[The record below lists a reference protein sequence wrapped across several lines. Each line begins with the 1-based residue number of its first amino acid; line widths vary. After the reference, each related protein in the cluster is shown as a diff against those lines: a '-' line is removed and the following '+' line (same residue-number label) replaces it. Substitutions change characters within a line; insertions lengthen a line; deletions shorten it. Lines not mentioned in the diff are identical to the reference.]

1 MRGVPQK
8 LAQPGNRQAGVFKRR
23 SCGSATT
30 NDVVQSGMA
39 KQGSYGGQSMVARLR
54 RVAVCT
60 PRAAGW
66 ETDEEGWRKLGYLH
80 SLNFPAAGAQH
91 EELQRALKE
100 AGAEVI
106 ELDGKGLS
114 LDAVYAHDA
123 SFMTD
128 YGAICLNMGKA
139 ARGGEPAR
147 HREFYRQLGIP
158 LVGEIHPPGTMEA
171 GDMVWLDDKTVLVG
185 RGYRTN
191 LAGIEQLRAL
201 LGERGVEVVAAPLPH
216 GGGPGC
222 CLHLMSLMSMLDES
236 TVLVD
241 LPWLAAETVQLLCE
255 RRLRFVEIDARER
268 DTLACNVLA
277 LGEKRLLA
285 IGENERTNER
295 LREAGFQV
303 RTFAASELGINGGGG
318 PTCLTRPIWR
328 A

>member
-1 MRGVPQK
+1 
-8 LAQPGNRQAGVFKRR
+8 
-23 SCGSATT
+23 
-30 NDVVQSGMA
+30 MA
-39 KQGSYGGQSMVARLR
+39 KQGSYGGQSMVAPLR

-60 PRAAGW
+60 PKAAGW
-66 ETDEEGWRKLGYLH
+66 EANGERWQELGYPH
-80 SLNFPAAGAQH
+80 PINFVVARAQH
-91 EELQRALKE
+91 EELRRVLEE

-106 ELDGKGLS
+106 ELDGSGLS

-128 YGAICLNMGKA
+128 YGAICLNMGKP
-139 ARGGEPAR
+139 ARGSEPAR
-147 HREFYRQLGIP
+147 HREFYRQLG
-158 LVGEIHPPGTMEA
+158 VQVAGEIRPPGTVEA
-171 GDMVWLDDKTVLVG
+171 GDMVWLNQKTLLVG

-191 LAGIEQLRAL
+191 GAGIEQLRAL
-201 LGERGVEVVAAPLPH
+201 LGQRGVEVVAAPLPH

-222 CLHLMSLMSMLDES
+222 CLHLMSLMSMLDDR

-255 RRLRFVEIDARER
+255 RGLRFVEIDAAER

-285 IGENERTNER
+285 IAENERTNER
-295 LREAGFQV
+295 LRGAGFEV
-303 RTFAASELGINGGGG
+303 RTFAASEIGINGGGG

>member
-1 MRGVPQK
+1 
-8 LAQPGNRQAGVFKRR
+8 
-23 SCGSATT
+23 
-30 NDVVQSGMA
+30 
-39 KQGSYGGQSMVARLR
+39 MVAPLR

-60 PRAAGW
+60 PEAAGW
-66 ETDEEGWRKLGYLH
+66 EAQGERWRELGYLH
-80 SLNFPAAGAQH
+80 PINFGVAREQH
-91 EELQRALKE
+91 EELRRALEE
-100 AGAEVI
+100 AGVEVV
-106 ELDGKGLS
+106 ELDGSGLS

-128 YGAICLNMGKA
+128 DGAICLNMGKA

-147 HREFYRQLGIP
+147 HREFYRQLAVP
-158 LVGEIHPPGTMEA
+158 VAGEIRPPGTVEA
-171 GDMVWLDDKTVLVG
+171 GDMVWLDDKTLLVG

-191 LAGIEQLRAL
+191 GAGIEQLRAL
-201 LGERGVEVVAAPLPH
+201 PGEQGVEVVAAPLPH

-222 CLHLMSLMSMLDES
+222 CLHLMSLMSMLDEG

-255 RRLRFVEIDARER
+255 RGLRFVEIDAYER

-277 LGEKRLLA
+277 LGDKRLLA
-285 IGENERTNER
+285 IAENERTNER

-303 RTFAASELGINGGGG
+303 LTSGASEIGINGGGG

-328 A
+328 R

>member
-1 MRGVPQK
+1 
-8 LAQPGNRQAGVFKRR
+8 
-23 SCGSATT
+23 
-30 NDVVQSGMA
+30 MA
-39 KQGSYGGQSMVARLR
+39 APLR

-60 PRAAGW
+60 PGAAGW
-66 ETDEEGWRKLGYLH
+66 EAHGERWRELGYLH
-80 SLNFPAAGAQH
+80 PVNFGAAREQH
-91 EELQRALKE
+91 EELRRALEE
-100 AGAEVI
+100 AGVDVV
-106 ELDGKGLS
+106 ELDGSGLS

-128 YGAICLNMGKA
+128 AGAICLNMGKA

-147 HREFYRQLGIP
+147 HREFYRQLGVP
-158 LVGEIHPPGTMEA
+158 VAGEIRPPGTVEA
-171 GDMVWLDDKTVLVG
+171 GDMVWLAPKTLLVG

-191 LAGIEQLRAL
+191 GASIEQLRAL
-201 LGERGVEVVAAPLPH
+201 LGQRGVEVVAAPLPH

-255 RRLRFVEIDARER
+255 RGLRFVEIDDRER

-285 IGENERTNER
+285 IAENERTNER
-295 LREAGFQV
+295 LREAGFHV
-303 RTFAASELGINGGGG
+303 LTFAASEIGINGGGG

-328 A
+328 E

>member
-1 MRGVPQK
+1 
-8 LAQPGNRQAGVFKRR
+8 
-23 SCGSATT
+23 
-30 NDVVQSGMA
+30 
-39 KQGSYGGQSMVARLR
+39 MVARLR
-54 RVAVCT
+54 RVAVCPPET
-60 PRAAGW
+60 AGW
-66 ETDEEGWRKLGYLH
+66 EGEPGRWRELGYLH
-80 SLNFPAAGAQH
+80 PVNFGVAREQH
-91 EELQRALKE
+91 EELRGALEE
-100 AGAEVI
+100 AGVEVAQ
-106 ELDGKGLS
+106 LDGSGLS

-128 YGAICLNMGKA
+128 DGGICLNMGKA
-139 ARGGEPAR
+139 ARGGEPTR
-147 HREFYRQLGIP
+147 HREFYRQLGVP
-158 LVGEIHPPGTMEA
+158 VAGEIRPPGTVEA
-171 GDMVWLDDKTVLVG
+171 GDMVWLDDKAVLVG

-191 LAGIEQLRAL
+191 RAGIEQLQAL

-255 RRLRFVEIDARER
+255 RGLRFVEIDARER

-285 IGENERTNER
+285 IAENERTNER
-295 LREAGFQV
+295 LREAGFEV
-303 RTFAASELGINGGGG
+303 RTFAASEIGINGGGG

>member
-1 MRGVPQK
+1 VWYK
-8 LAQPGNRQAGVFKRR
+8 A
-23 SCGSATT
+23 
-30 NDVVQSGMA
+30 GMA

-54 RVAVCT
+54 RVAVC
-60 PRAAGW
+60 PPGAAGW
-66 ETDEEGWRKLGYLH
+66 EAHGESWRELGYLH
-80 SLNFPAAGAQH
+80 SVNFAVARAQY
-91 EELQRALKE
+91 EELRRALEE
-100 AGAEVI
+100 AGVEVA
-106 ELDGKGLS
+106 ELDGSGLS

-128 YGAICLNMGKA
+128 RGAICLNMGKA
-139 ARGGEPAR
+139 ARRGEPAA

-158 LVGEIHPPGTMEA
+158 VAGEIRPPGTVEA
-171 GDMVWLDDKTVLVG
+171 GDMVWLDNKTLLVG

-191 LAGIEQLRAL
+191 GAGIEQLRAL
-201 LGERGVEVVAAPLPH
+201 LGEQGVEVVAAPLPH

-222 CLHLMSLMSMLDES
+222 CLHLMSLMSMLDEG

-255 RRLRFVEIDARER
+255 RGLGFVEIDARER

-285 IGENERTNER
+285 IEENGRTNER
-295 LREAGFQV
+295 LRKAGFEV
-303 RTFAASELGINGGGG
+303 RTFAASEIGINGGGG

>member
-1 MRGVPQK
+1 
-8 LAQPGNRQAGVFKRR
+8 
-23 SCGSATT
+23 
-30 NDVVQSGMA
+30 
-39 KQGSYGGQSMVARLR
+39 MVAPLR

-60 PRAAGW
+60 PEAAGW
-66 ETDEEGWRKLGYLH
+66 EAQGERWRELGYLH
-80 SLNFPAAGAQH
+80 PINFGVAREQH
-91 EELQRALKE
+91 EELRRALEE
-100 AGAEVI
+100 AGVEVV
-106 ELDGKGLS
+106 ELDGSGLS

-128 YGAICLNMGKA
+128 DGAICLNMGKA

-147 HREFYRQLGIP
+147 HREFYRQLAVP
-158 LVGEIHPPGTMEA
+158 VAGEIRPPGTVEA
-171 GDMVWLDDKTVLVG
+171 GDMVWLDDKTLLVG

-191 LAGIEQLRAL
+191 GAGIEQLRAL
-201 LGERGVEVVAAPLPH
+201 PGEQGVEVVAAPLPH

-222 CLHLMSLMSMLDES
+222 CLHLMSLMSMLDEG

-255 RRLRFVEIDARER
+255 RGLRFVEIDACER

-277 LGEKRLLA
+277 LGDKRLLA
-285 IGENERTNER
+285 IAENERTNER

-303 RTFAASELGINGGGG
+303 LTFGASEIGINGGGG

-328 A
+328 R

>member
-1 MRGVPQK
+1 
-8 LAQPGNRQAGVFKRR
+8 
-23 SCGSATT
+23 
-30 NDVVQSGMA
+30 MA
-39 KQGSYGGQSMVARLR
+39 KQGSYGGQSMVAPLR
-54 RVAVCT
+54 RVAVC
-60 PRAAGW
+60 PPGAAGW
-66 ETDEEGWRKLGYLH
+66 EAHGERWRELGYLH
-80 SLNFPAAGAQH
+80 PVNFGAAREQH
-91 EELQRALKE
+91 EELRRALE
-100 AGAEVI
+100 AASVEVV
-106 ELDGKGLS
+106 ELDGGGLS

-128 YGAICLNMGKA
+128 DGAICLNMGKT
-139 ARGGEPAR
+139 ARRGEPAR

-158 LVGEIHPPGTMEA
+158 VAGEICPPGTVEA
-171 GDMVWLDDKTVLVG
+171 GDMVWLDEKTVLVG

-191 LAGIEQLRAL
+191 GAGIEQLRAL
-201 LGERGVEVVAAPLPH
+201 LGEQDVEVVAAPLPH

-222 CLHLMSLMSMLDES
+222 CLHLMSLMSMLDEG

-255 RRLRFVEIDARER
+255 RGLRFVEIDPRER

-285 IGENERTNER
+285 IAENERTNER
-295 LREAGFQV
+295 LRAAGFQV
-303 RTFAASELGINGGGG
+303 GTFAASEIGINGGGG